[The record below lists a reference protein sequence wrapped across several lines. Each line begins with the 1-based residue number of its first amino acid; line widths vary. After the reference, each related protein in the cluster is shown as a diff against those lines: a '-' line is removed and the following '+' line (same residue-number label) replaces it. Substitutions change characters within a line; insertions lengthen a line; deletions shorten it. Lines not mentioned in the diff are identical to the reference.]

1 MTRGY
6 VALSDG
12 RIGTE
17 LEKET
22 VTIVSVRLPDGS
34 DDPAHEWGV
43 HDDPDEGER
52 EAIAL
57 ALRLGLVVSDE
68 RASADDDEFM
78 AGYRDGGDPNA
89 PEPSANRSHAY
100 RHSFEVKRAEL
111 RGAPIPA
118 AFSRAAAAEASK
130 KDAAQRY
137 QTTSNVLP
145 FIRPKKPRP

>member
-1 MTRGY
+1 MRQGY

-17 LEKET
+17 LEKST
-22 VTIVSVRLPDGS
+22 VTIVNVRLPDGS
-34 DDPAHEWGV
+34 DDPAHGWDV
-43 HDDPDEGER
+43 YDDPDDGER

-57 ALRLGLVVSDE
+57 AVRLGMVIADE

-111 RGAPIPA
+111 RGEPIPA
-118 AFSRAAAAEASK
+118 AFSRAAAAEASR
-130 KDAAQRY
+130 KDAEQRGY
-137 QTTSNVLP
+137 AGTNVLP
-145 FIRPKKPRP
+145 FARPKRP